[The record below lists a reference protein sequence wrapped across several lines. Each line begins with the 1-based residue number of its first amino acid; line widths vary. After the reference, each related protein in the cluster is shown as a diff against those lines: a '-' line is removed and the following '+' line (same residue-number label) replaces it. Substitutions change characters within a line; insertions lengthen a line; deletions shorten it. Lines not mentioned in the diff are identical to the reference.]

1 MPKWAGACARI
12 GPFPPIFVRRGTTS
26 MLMLRPPEAAKTFSE
41 KARSV
46 LTREYSVDERR
57 SETACKIVSTKPSK
71 PATTRHATPCNGG
84 LWSESRSVSNAMTT
98 DPDEIRAQIDAV
110 LAELPD
116 PGDVDN
122 APADADLE
130 ELARRLSDAHD
141 MLVQA
146 LESAE
151 KG

>member
-1 MPKWAGACARI
+1 MQW
-12 GPFPPIFVRRGTTS
+12 GTTQPRS
-26 MLMLRPPEAAKTFSE
+26 DEGDEAM
-41 KARSV
+41 
-46 LTREYSVDERR
+46 RR
-57 SETACKIVSTKPSK
+57 S
-71 PATTRHATPCNGG
+71 G
-84 LWSESRSVSNAMTT
+84 AMTT

-116 PGDVDN
+116 PADVEN
-122 APADADLE
+122 APAEADLE
-130 ELARRLSDAHD
+130 ELARRLSEAHD